1 MKDVLKRAT
10 TAMICLSVLAF
21 IMGLIMTFYPGVSI
35 KTTGIIVGIYIIIH
49 GIALVALDFKSNLNY
64 VPFDGI
70 VSGILFILLGIVLII
85 TPGILSIFLTIAL
98 GIWIILS
105 SVSAIRLSL
114 VVRSKDSN
122 WILILLFGIIDLIA
136 GIIILF
142 NPLASVISITIL
154 SGIIIMFHSIVNIID
169 MVVIKKN
176 IKNITKEI
184 ENSMKKNQA

>member
-1 MKDVLKRAT
+1 MKEVFKRAT
-10 TAMICLSVLAF
+10 TVMICLSVIAF
-21 IMGLIMTFYPGVSI
+21 IIGLIMTVYPGLSI
-35 KTTGIIVGIYIIIH
+35 NTIGIIVGIYIMIH
-49 GIALVALDFKSNLNY
+49 GITLVALDFKSNLSY

-85 TPGILSIFLTIAL
+85 MPGILSVILTIAL

-114 VVRSKDSN
+114 VVKSKDSN

-154 SGIIIMFHSIVNIID
+154 SGITIMFHSVINIID
-169 MVVIKKN
+169 MIVIKKN
-176 IKNITKEI
+176 INTLTKEV

>member
-1 MKDVLKRAT
+1 MKEVFKRAT
-10 TAMICLSVLAF
+10 TVMICLSILAF
-21 IMGLIMTFYPGVSI
+21 IIGLIMTVYPGLSI
-35 KTTGIIVGIYIIIH
+35 NTIGIIVGIYIIIH
-49 GIALVALDFKSNLNY
+49 GITLVALDFKSNLSY
-64 VPFDGI
+64 VQFDGI
-70 VSGILFILLGIVLII
+70 ASGILFILLGIVFII

-98 GIWIILS
+98 GIWIILL

-154 SGIIIMFHSIVNIID
+154 SGIVIMFHSIVNIID

-184 ENSMKKNQA
+184 ENSMKRNQA

>member
-1 MKDVLKRAT
+1 
-10 TAMICLSVLAF
+10 
-21 IMGLIMTFYPGVSI
+21 MTVYPGLSI
-35 KTTGIIVGIYIIIH
+35 NTIGIIVGIYIIIH
-49 GIALVALDFKSNLNY
+49 GITLVALDFKSNLSH

-70 VSGILFILLGIVLII
+70 ASGILFILLGIVLII
-85 TPGILSIFLTIAL
+85 TPGILSVILTILL

-142 NPLASVISITIL
+142 NPLASLISITIL
-154 SGIIIMFHSIVNIID
+154 SGITIMFHSVINITD
-169 MVVIKKN
+169 MIVIKKN
-176 IKNITKEI
+176 INTLTKEV
-184 ENSMKKNQA
+184 ENSMKRNQA